1 MRGSRSFRWIIRRRH
16 LHWSCYCFNA
26 GKGCIRGC
34 LSRRRRPRLWC
45 RKRRDGLFELV
56 VVGRH
61 AAVIAAVAAVAAA
74 ASVGGRARRK
84 VVACVR

>member
-61 AAVIAAVAAVAAA
+61 AAVIAPVAAVTVA